1 MPRCPECAS
10 TKMCNPAT
18 GRCVL
23 KNGKIGLALTGNAKP
38 KSKKP
43 AAKNAVRPL
52 TKAEVVASFPKL
64 QKGWSDDLDF
74 NSMKQVAEV
83 GYGSFVRPLS
93 KALALKYMGK
103 DLVSIGGRSPY
114 QYDPRFPHKY
124 DRKEMKMYSWSY
136 PDPAERVNELMIIRP
151 IMFTDNRKEL
161 AIDRDGDRTV
171 PIYFPTAAHG
181 VTGYKKQDPIY
192 VFVGKPSQ
200 LNVDRF
206 ARLIFDS
213 RA

>member
-1 MPRCPECAS
+1 MPRCPECVS
-10 TKMCNPAT
+10 TKMCNPTT

-38 KSKKP
+38 KSEKP

-52 TKAEVVASFPKL
+52 TKAEVIASFPKL

-74 NSMKQVAEV
+74 NSMKQVAKV

-114 QYDPRFPHKY
+114 QYDPRFS
-124 DRKEMKMYSWSY
+124 RTSNERMKMYSWSY
-136 PDPAERVNELMIIRP
+136 SDPAKRVNELMIIRP
-151 IMFTDNRKEL
+151 IVFTDNRKEL
-161 AIDRDGDRTV
+161 AINRDGNRTV
-171 PIYFPTAAHG
+171 PIHFPTAAHG
-181 VTGYKKQDPIY
+181 VTGHKKRDPIY
-192 VFVGKPSQ
+192 VFVGKASM
-200 LNVDRF
+200 
-206 ARLIFDS
+206 I
-213 RA
+213 